1 MQTKLKQ
8 VNSNYTFKINSS
20 GAASKKKLDPVS
32 LFQMTSQIWKKN
44 KFLKSQGGNKEGRKL
59 DLDKRNKNTQ
69 LL

>member
-20 GAASKKKLDPVS
+20 GVASKKKLDPVS